1 MDTLQAAVVQ
11 ASAVRVSTHTV
22 VEAPRSFYEFEAAWK
37 SFSSSPVQQSGI
49 LKVCT
54 FQKWLHVF

>member
-1 MDTLQAAVVQ
+1 MDTLQAAVAQ

-49 LKVCT
+49 LKVCM
-54 FQKWLHVF
+54 FQK